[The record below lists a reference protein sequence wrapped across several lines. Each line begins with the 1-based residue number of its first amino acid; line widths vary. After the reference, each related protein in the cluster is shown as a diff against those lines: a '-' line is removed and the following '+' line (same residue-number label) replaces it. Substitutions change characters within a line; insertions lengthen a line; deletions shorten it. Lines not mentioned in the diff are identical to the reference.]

1 MHAVPP
7 VSQRNSNRETITM
20 YFNGSAYGQ
29 GPACR
34 IQCASGTAV
43 YIVQSVALILC
54 ALLAYGLICMCI

>member
-1 MHAVPP
+1 MH
-7 VSQRNSNRETITM
+7 
-20 YFNGSAYGQ
+20 FNGSAYGQ

-43 YIVQSVALILC
+43 YIVQSVAIILC